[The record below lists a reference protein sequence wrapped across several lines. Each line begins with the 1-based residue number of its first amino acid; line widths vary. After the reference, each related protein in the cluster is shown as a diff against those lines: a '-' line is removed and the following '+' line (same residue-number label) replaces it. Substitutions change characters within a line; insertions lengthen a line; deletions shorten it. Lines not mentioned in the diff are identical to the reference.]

1 MHVGSI
7 RWSVSRG
14 NGGRIQSERYTRYRS
29 VYTHSTHPLTDHALL
44 DATASTPIPLERD
57 LSRTHQSFGYISW
70 LSRLIF
76 QSRFSVCFSYFV
88 IIKRLNRCASLSY
101 ILFFLFIR
109 CEDRKIDIFFGWN
122 NFETI
127 NKVAFW
133 FRLSYIFV
141 STHFLFLWTMNRD
154 LRKTFFSYISRLISS
169 LAYFSRFF
177 FMHSYLVLRALL
189 SRSRFLSRIP

>member
-88 IIKRLNRCASLSY
+88 IIKRLNRCASLSFFSFHQMRRSKNRY
-101 ILFFLFIR
+101 IFWMKQFWVIKLLFFDLDSKLYICINSFLISLNHEPR
-109 CEDRKIDIFFGWN
+109 FTEDIFQ
-122 NFETI
+122 
-127 NKVAFW
+127 
-133 FRLSYIFV
+133 L
-141 STHFLFLWTMNRD
+141 
-154 LRKTFFSYISRLISS
+154 
-169 LAYFSRFF
+169 YFS
-177 FMHSYLVLRALL
+177 LN
-189 SRSRFLSRIP
+189 FLSCVF

>member
-1 MHVGSI
+1 MHVGS

-101 ILFFLFIR
+101 ILFFLFI
-109 CEDRKIDIFFGWN
+109 DAKIEKSIYFLD
-122 NFETI
+122 ETI
-127 NKVAFW
+127 LGNKVVAFW
-133 FRLSYIFV
+133 FRLKVIYLYQFISYFFEPWTAIYGRHFSVIF
-141 STHFLFLWTMNRD
+141 
-154 LRKTFFSYISRLISS
+154 
-169 LAYFSRFF
+169 LA
-177 FMHSYLVLRALL
+177 
-189 SRSRFLSRIP
+189 

>member
-1 MHVGSI
+1 MRNDVVRNDLQLRNATMHVGS

-14 NGGRIQSERYTRYRS
+14 NEGRIQSERYTRYRS

-88 IIKRLNRCASLSY
+88 IIKRLNRCASLS
-101 ILFFLFIR
+101 FFSFHQMR
-109 CEDRKIDIFFGWN
+109 RSKN
-122 NFETI
+122 
-127 NKVAFW
+127 
-133 FRLSYIFV
+133 RYIFWMKQFWV
-141 STHFLFLWTMNRD
+141 IKLLFD
-154 LRKTFFSYISRLISS
+154 LDSVIYSYQLISYFFEPWTAIYGRHFS
-169 LAYFSRFF
+169 VIFLA
-177 FMHSYLVLRALL
+177 
-189 SRSRFLSRIP
+189 